1 MGRGGK
7 KIEIIGGTLYTE
19 NSTLSRVGGDMEQ
32 GYRVKIR

>member
-19 NSTLSRVGGDMEQ
+19 NSFLSVGGE